1 MSSIIDTLWQFWK
14 SLQQGQVAPLGIW
27 SYLLLMI
34 LIIIEG
40 PIATLFGG
48 AAAAAGMLNP
58 LGVLGVAMFGNLSA
72 DAFWYTFG
80 VSTQRL
86 WGLPFLRRYHLLIES
101 LKVDMQRHAV
111 KIIFMAKLSFGMT
124 VPAIIAAGAAH
135 VPWRRWFPVVI
146 VGETLIT
153 GSLLLIGYFATQSLL
168 RTEAAVVR
176 FGIVI
181 SLILFGVIAAY
192 MVRKIRQREGL

>member
-1 MSSIIDTLWQFWK
+1 MSSIVESLWQFWR

-27 SYLLLMI
+27 SYLLLMV
-34 LIIIEG
+34 LIVIEG
-40 PIATLFGG
+40 PIATLLGG

-58 LGVLGVAMFGNLSA
+58 LGVLGFAMFGNLSA

-80 VSTQRL
+80 VSTQRV
-86 WGLPFLRRYHLLIES
+86 WSLPFLRRYHRLIES

-111 KIIFMAKLSFGMT
+111 KIIFLAKLSFGMT
-124 VPAIIAAGAAH
+124 VPALIAAGAAH

-146 VGETLIT
+146 LGETLIT

-168 RTEAAVVR
+168 HTEAAVVR
-176 FGIVI
+176 FGILI
-181 SLILFGVIAAY
+181 SLILFGGFAGYLVHK
-192 MVRKIRQREGL
+192 VRQGEGL